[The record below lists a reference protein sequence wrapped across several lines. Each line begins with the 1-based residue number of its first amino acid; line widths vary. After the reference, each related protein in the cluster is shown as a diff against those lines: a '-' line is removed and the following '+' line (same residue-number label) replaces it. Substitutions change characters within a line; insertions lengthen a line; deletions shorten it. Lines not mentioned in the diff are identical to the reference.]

1 MPRYDLDGQVA
12 IVTGAGRGIGRAVA
26 LDLARAGARVVV
38 NDYGVAVD
46 GSQPSEGPAQD
57 TVNDIKNAGGEAV
70 AVFESVTTME
80 GGERIIKTALD
91 TYGKLDILVCVAGIL
106 RERMIFNMPEDDWD
120 AVIAT
125 HLKGHFTT
133 MKPATIIMRQQRSG
147 RIITFTSSAGLD
159 GSPGQPN
166 YSAAKEG
173 IVGLT
178 RSTALAMAKYGVTCN
193 SIAPGAQTR
202 MTERTI
208 GTPSERR
215 RADSGPALAEHIAP
229 VVTFLASDQAGHI
242 TGQVVGVRGNKVSL
256 YSQPRQIRSAFRAEG
271 WTAEEIA
278 AIWDDALGVDQLDR
292 FSAMGLPTPDQAVR
306 PAVTAGD

>member
-1 MPRYDLDGQVA
+1 MLLDGKVA
-12 IVTGAGRGIGRAVA
+12 VVTGAGRGIGREVA

-46 GSQPSEGPAQD
+46 GSQPSEGPAQEVVD
-57 TVNDIKNAGGEAV
+57 AIREAGGEAA
-70 AVFESVTTME
+70 AVFESVATME

-91 TYGKLDILVCVAGIL
+91 SFGKLDILVCVAGIL

-125 HLKGHFTT
+125 HLKGHFAC
-133 MKPATIIMRQQRSG
+133 MKPATIIMRQQRAG
-147 RIITFTSSAGLD
+147 RIITFTSTAGLE

-193 SIAPGAQTR
+193 AIAPGAQTR
-202 MTERTI
+202 MTERAI

-215 RADSGPALAEHIAP
+215 RDAADTAAGPEHIAP
-229 VVTFLASDQAGHI
+229 VVTFLASDAAGHI
-242 TGQVVGVRGNKVSL
+242 TGQVVGVRGNRVWI
-256 YSQPRQIRSAFRAEG
+256 YSQPKALGSAYRDGG
-271 WTAEEIA
+271 WTAEELA
-278 AIWDDALGVDQLDR
+278 RVWDSAIGQDELVR
-292 FSAMGLPTPDQAVR
+292 FRQMGLPL
-306 PAVTAGD
+306 AGRQTETERATTV

>member
-1 MPRYDLDGQVA
+1 MLLEGKVA
-12 IVTGAGRGIGRAVA
+12 VVTGAGRGIGQAVA
-26 LDLARAGARVVV
+26 KDLARAGAKVVV

-91 TYGKLDILVCVAGIL
+91 TYGKLDIVVCVAGIL

-120 AVIAT
+120 MVIST
-125 HLKGHFTT
+125 HLKGHFAV

-166 YSAAKEG
+166 YAAAKEG

-215 RADSGPALAEHIAP
+215 RSDDGPALAEHIAP

-256 YSQPRQIRSAFRAEG
+256 YSQPRAFRNAFRADG
-271 WTAEEIA
+271 WTAEHLAEV
-278 AIWDDALGVDQLDR
+278 WDSALGVDQLDR
-292 FSAMGLPTPDQAVR
+292 FEAMGLATPDKAAR
-306 PAVTAGD
+306 PAVAAGD

>member
-1 MPRYDLDGQVA
+1 MLLEGKVA
-12 IVTGAGRGIGRAVA
+12 VVTGAGRGIGRAVA

-46 GSQPSEGPAQD
+46 GSEPSEGPAQD
-57 TVNDIKNAGGEAV
+57 VVDEIKRGGGDAV
-70 AVFESVTTME
+70 AVFETVTTME

-91 TYGKLDILVCVAGIL
+91 QFGKLDILVCVAGIL

-125 HLKGHFTT
+125 HLKGHFAC
-133 MKPATIIMRQQRSG
+133 MKPATIVMRQQRSG

-178 RSTALAMAKYGVTCN
+178 RSTARTSTAASSTSSTSTRHRTSSRRSRPAAGPVPSRSSSSSRRPTRGSLTRSTTASGGTSSSSHERSSRTSRCTASCGLRTRATTTRTAAPSGRRTVTG
-193 SIAPGAQTR
+193 SPPGA
-202 MTERTI
+202 
-208 GTPSERR
+208 
-215 RADSGPALAEHIAP
+215 
-229 VVTFLASDQAGHI
+229 AG
-242 TGQVVGVRGNKVSL
+242 R
-256 YSQPRQIRSAFRAEG
+256 
-271 WTAEEIA
+271 W
-278 AIWDDALGVDQLDR
+278 
-292 FSAMGLPTPDQAVR
+292 
-306 PAVTAGD
+306 AG